1 MPLEAITLQ
10 QARPLRKANA
20 AKTAVVAV
28 VVNTSGILYGSHEEE
43 TRVLGEISCEQTK
56 QIAGAVPEIYDS
68 LGVMSLAEVRASVVF
83 NTGETELCS
92 PSNRET
98 FYCVPDR
105 GKNQKKRF

>member
-43 TRVLGEISCEQTK
+43 ISVPSICREPHLQDGRCSDNVTTVLMGRCRGQHQPYRLQNGCVIKLTK
-56 QIAGAVPEIYDS
+56 LNFALRLVAAMALFLDGIA
-68 LGVMSLAEVRASVVF
+68 
-83 NTGETELCS
+83 
-92 PSNRET
+92 PS
-98 FYCVPDR
+98 
-105 GKNQKKRF
+105 

>member
-43 TRVLGEISCEQTK
+43 IS
-56 QIAGAVPEIYDS
+56 
-68 LGVMSLAEVRASVVF
+68 
-83 NTGETELCS
+83 
-92 PSNRET
+92 
-98 FYCVPDR
+98 VPDLGTTGTGQYAR
-105 GKNQKKRF
+105 QALRRVGDCLLAAGRTISLCKYIMQSSINVWGERPRE